1 MFEIFRRLWALNWA
15 EQWQYRANLLMYLLF
30 WLVSPVVYL
39 AVWTTVA
46 QTQGNVNG
54 LTANDF
60 AAYYMVLLVVDVL
73 TSQIT
78 IHVLAPEIQN
88 GNLSNRLLLPAH
100 PVLTQVLVNNIAF
113 KALNLIALVPI
124 WLVLYLLFR
133 PALNLNALYLLLA
146 VPALI
151 VAFGILFL
159 LGSALALV
167 AFWTTRVWA
176 LWNFYSAVF
185 MLFAGHFV
193 PLALL
198 PPVLQTIARLLPFPY
213 TLYFPIQLIL
223 GKLGP
228 QDIALNFG
236 MQSVWL
242 ALAWVIF
249 RLVWRAGV
257 RQFSAVGA

>member
-1 MFEIFRRLWALNWA
+1 MLQIFRRLWAVNWA

-30 WLVSPVVYL
+30 WLVSPIVYL

-46 QTQGNVNG
+46 RSQGNVNG

-60 AAYYMVLLVVDVL
+60 AAYYMILLVVDVL

-88 GNLSNRLLLPAH
+88 GTLANRLLLPAH

-124 WLVLYLLFR
+124 WLVLYALFQ
-133 PALNLNALYLLLA
+133 PTLNLNLLHVLLA
-146 VPALI
+146 VPAL
-151 VAFGILFL
+151 VLAFGILFL
-159 LGSALALV
+159 LGSALTLV

-198 PPVLQTIARLLPFPY
+198 PPALQTLAKILPFSY

-223 GKLGP
+223 GKLSAA
-228 QDIALNFG
+228 DVAFSFG
-236 MQSVWL
+236 MQVVWL
-242 ALAWVIF
+242 GLAYLIF
-249 RLVWRAGV
+249 HVLWRAGV

>member
-1 MFEIFRRLWALNWA
+1 MFQIFRRLWALNWA

-30 WLVSPVVYL
+30 WLVAPIVYL

-46 QTQGNVNG
+46 RTQGNVNG

-88 GNLSNRLLLPAH
+88 GNLSNRLLLPVH

-113 KALNLIALVPI
+113 KALNLIALAPI
-124 WLVLYLLFR
+124 WLALYLLFR
-133 PALNLNALYLLLA
+133 PALNLSAFHLALA
-146 VPALI
+146 VPAL
-151 VAFGILFL
+151 VLAFGILFL
-159 LGSALALV
+159 LGAALTLV

-198 PPVLQTIARLLPFPY
+198 PPLLQTIAKALPFSY
-213 TLYFPIQLIL
+213 TLHFPIQLIL
-223 GKLGP
+223 GKLAP
-228 QDIALNFG
+228 QEVAINFG
-236 MQSVWL
+236 MQIVWL
-242 ALAWVIF
+242 ALAYVIF
-249 RLVWRAGV
+249 RVTWRAGV